1 MRRVARKSAWIVAL
15 AVGLVLATVLWVG
28 RVDSPAPD
36 RAAATTSDAPAPAS
50 RSEAPAARDEPA
62 LPPQTPGDVDA
73 IPFAARIYPA
83 TPLPATDPAAS
94 RPHPAAAAANPA
106 SPDRSAPAPG
116 GAHGPFSAPPLAAD
130 TPLSTVL
137 DRLKSA
143 ADAGDRDAACRV
155 GLELLRCASG
165 APLVAATTRGPV
177 LTEAQC
183 AGMSPAERQS
193 AARYLAQ
200 AAAAGSAAARRALAG
215 DAAVSPV
222 ECGR

>member
-1 MRRVARKSAWIVAL
+1 MRRVARRSAWIVAL
-15 AVGLVLATVLWVG
+15 AVGLVSATVLWMG

-36 RAAATTSDAPAPAS
+36 RAAATSGAPAS
-50 RSEAPAARDEPA
+50 ASRREAPAAREEPA
-62 LPPQTPGDVDA
+62 LPAQPSGSVDA
-73 IPFAARIYPA
+73 IPFAARVYPA
-83 TPLPATDPAAS
+83 TPLPATGPAASAPDPAA
-94 RPHPAAAAANPA
+94 PPAAAGAY
-106 SPDRSAPAPG
+106 RGAPAAG
-116 GAHGPFSAPPLAAD
+116 GALGSFSPPLAAD

-155 GLELLRCASG
+155 GLELLRCAAG

-177 LTEAQC
+177 VTDAQC

-193 AARYLAQ
+193 ASRYLAQ